1 MSSFARI
8 SRINYC
14 ADLCA
19 DSADASINRAII
31 AQNSS
36 HKRNFRPRATTWGHR
51 NLIPSPTGIALK
63 ETGVWMSRPTKGEAS
78 SSRLQVPVGSG
89 ERTFCGDRGVCPKTM
104 TCSEPSGLIASRKPS
119 PVYRFKMRSLNTTQ
133 PSISEAHGSGTKL
146 RTGRM

>member
-1 MSSFARI
+1 MSSFGRI

-51 NLIPSPTGIALK
+51 NPTPSPTGIALK
-63 ETGVWMSRPTKGEAS
+63 ETGVWMSRPTKGVAS

-89 ERTFCGDRGVCPKTM
+89 ERTFVHVHYGALTSEKVPPRSYYTSKSEYSGSHFSVIKT
-104 TCSEPSGLIASRKPS
+104 SSNSSGHSNSKL
-119 PVYRFKMRSLNTTQ
+119 VYCNL
-133 PSISEAHGSGTKL
+133 SIL
-146 RTGRM
+146 V